1 MKKVLYFLMIA
12 TALVACK
19 KQPSLELDK
28 TSVSFTTAGSTAQ
41 VNVSANYPWTATA
54 SESWIKV
61 KYTEGDAV
69 LSITVSANNGTDPR
83 QGTVT
88 VASEDLLKTITVT
101 QDQRNAIE
109 LDSAGRITVEADE
122 QQLDIRLKSN
132 IGISATVLEGGDWVS
147 VVSTKAMT
155 PHTVTLS
162 IKANPARTMRRALVS
177 FADATGAVSQQVM
190 IDQNGHPQV
199 VLVDFDGVASFR
211 VPALEGIQGAAL
223 SGTVFW
229 DNASEGVAY
238 EKSLS
243 KDYDG
248 AAGTLRIEAQNASVV
263 SFANVRG
270 INAIDILEF

>member
-1 MKKVLYFLMIA
+1 MKKVLYIMMFA
-12 TALVACK
+12 AVLVACK

-41 VNVSANYPWTATA
+41 VNVSANYPWKATA

-61 KYTEGDAV
+61 KYTDGNAV
-69 LSITVSANNGTDPR
+69 LSITVSTNNGTEPR

-88 VASEDLLKTITVT
+88 VTSENLLKTISIT

-122 QQLDIRLKSN
+122 QQLDIQLKSN
-132 IGISATVLEGGDWVS
+132 ISISATVVEGVDWVS
-147 VVSTKAMT
+147 IVSTKAMT

-162 IKANPARTMRRALVS
+162 IKANPARTMRRALVNFS
-177 FADATGAVSQQVM
+177 DESGSVLQQVM

-199 VLVDFDGVASFR
+199 LIVRFEGVQSFQ
-211 VPALEGIQGAAL
+211 VPLLGALQGVPI

-229 DNASEGVAY
+229 DSDTEGINY
-238 EKSLS
+238 ENTLS
-243 KDYDG
+243 KDYDSKVG
-248 AAGTLRIEAQNASVV
+248 SLRIEALNADTVT
-263 SFANVRG
+263 FPNVQG
-270 INAIDILEF
+270 ITSIDLLDF